1 MPRRHERRAVGLGP
15 RPFSLCLYIPF
26 LLGSLQLAVEALDQA
41 LAVLVGL
48 LVAPEVT
55 DLLVAQT
62 VEPRGDLLN
71 VLLVVVG
78 DGERDGL
85 DGPLGVP
92 DAGLDEPHALPLE
105 GEHEVVAHTRKR
117 EVHRRNVA
125 PLPEERAIDFS
136 LLLCLAE

>member
-41 LAVLVGL
+41 LAILVGL

-62 VEPRGDLLN
+62 VEPGGDLID

-78 DGERDGL
+78 DGERGGL
-85 DGPLGVP
+85 D
-92 DAGLDEPHALPLE
+92 DPHALPLE
-105 GEHEVVAHTRKR
+105 GEHEVVGHTRKR
-117 EVHRRNVA
+117 EAHRGNVA
-125 PLPEERAIDFS
+125 PLPEERPIYVS
-136 LLLCLAE
+136 LLLSLAEELLRH